1 MSNYWCPT
9 RCSLVK
15 DERDRSPTGR
25 FVYLAEKRVVKA
37 LGAINSVTK
46 LSDRKNYSY
55 TEEQVEQI
63 IEALEGAIESLKME
77 FSRNARS
84 QPKTF
89 EFK

>member
-15 DERDRSPTGR
+15 DERDRSATGR
-25 FVYLAEKRVVKA
+25 FVYLAEKRVAKA

-63 IEALEGAIESLKME
+63 IEALEGAIESLKTE
-77 FSRNARS
+77 FSRNARP